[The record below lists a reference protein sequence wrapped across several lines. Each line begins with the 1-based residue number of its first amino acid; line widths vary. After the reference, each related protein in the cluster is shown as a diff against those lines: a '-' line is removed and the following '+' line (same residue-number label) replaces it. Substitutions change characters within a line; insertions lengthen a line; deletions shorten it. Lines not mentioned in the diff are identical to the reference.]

1 MNKKNALI
9 STGITIAFVAFFAFF
24 GQHGSPQEK
33 WLGLAVVIFFA
44 ISIPTAFALCLY
56 EDLQQISEREK

>member
-1 MNKKNALI
+1 MNIKNALI

-33 WLGLAVVIFFA
+33 WFGVAVAIFLVIA
-44 ISIPTAFALCLY
+44 IPTAFALCLY
-56 EDLQQISEREK
+56 EDLQHIAEREK